1 MKELLTADIN
11 ERYAVA
17 LNYRQIDRFMIQVL
31 WWHVAFL
38 VFLTLGNTL
47 FRLGLYFPSPFSW
60 RVSTLV
66 EGAGIIALGLLASSF
81 AACLY
86 RPIHYQYVWRGPC
99 SLSLSHH
106 TDFAPVHSVSAPHN

>member
-60 RVSTLV
+60 RVATPDD
-66 EGAGIIALGLLASSF
+66 GAGTLPLGLLARSHSRG
-81 AACLY
+81 LHG
-86 RPIHYQYVWRGPC
+86 RIHHHHVWPGLIRRH
-99 SLSLSHH
+99 LL
-106 TDFAPVHSVSAPHN
+106 

>member
-60 RVSTLV
+60 RVPTLE
-66 EGAGIIALGLLASSF
+66 EGAVTISPRLLATSIPGGFHGPIHNHYVGRGLLPLPF
-81 AACLY
+81 AL
-86 RPIHYQYVWRGPC
+86 PP
-99 SLSLSHH
+99 SLLPFC
-106 TDFAPVHSVSAPHN
+106 TGGSAA